1 MAIDKHISG
10 AVEKFE
16 DTAGTSH
23 TINAEYIGGYG
34 AREVFPN
41 YGEVKTLNR
50 ISNKGYTGSATWYY
64 PLLKLPVDNAG
75 NYASAIVT
83 GRIGG
88 WVASNMSFCQF
99 LIWNRDGEGIT
110 CLHMDGK
117 GSTSEATN
125 TADLVVYRNSDNTT
139 TVYIKC
145 NSYFTYDLNV
155 QTYQSNATIIYNG
168 QYSTTTPTG
177 TLKVSGANATT
188 RLELSKNGAVYNGGA
203 LALKSD
209 CVPYDNA
216 SKDVY
221 LGSYGIYSGTR
232 PSSGGATLAGNGY
245 WIKPSSVG
253 VSSAIIGG
261 GAETSEMAP
270 NYVSVSNG
278 KIKINSSGIVSDAGT
293 FTFDGNP
300 GSVATTNDLK
310 NYVTIDTAQTITGIK
325 TFNSPANV
333 NGQEVATAIFKTS
346 NGGQLIIGKEGP
358 NSGTMLRF
366 DQTAGTTR
374 LQFRASA
381 TPGAMVWTQPE
392 KGAKVYFDLT
402 NSAGVSTR
410 TTLDARSGT
419 IALTSD
425 IGNGKITIQKNG
437 TDVGSFTTNQSG
449 SKTINISLAKSDVGL
464 GNVDNTA
471 DKDKSVKNASNLKD
485 SNHSYTATDVY
496 DYLRFKEQ
504 KIAYRA
510 IANRCDLAMA
520 LADLTSRQHKN
531 YGGSIYDQL
540 YHQPGYVQV
549 TVALE
554 DDAEPLPNK
563 FSNPSIGGYS
573 EIVALTLDISDMIP
587 ASSEVYPPNPY
598 MFFLLKHITDVNGNS
613 GFYGSSPIVSGPK
626 GSSGNDTV
634 TFNVDLWFPDSE
646 WEKKVGTATITCN
659 ATTSNIA
666 GVYATKDELTDGLDT
681 KANSSHTHSISQITN
696 LQSVLNGK
704 VNSDDLLKI
713 TGSSGFNDS
722 NWHYRKIGHFIFNSS
737 DTRNG
742 APVHISGV
750 IGRWAQEKMIF
761 DIFVCTRDGLKVNGF
776 VRGTNPSCRLVIDNT
791 ENPNIFLAVQGFA
804 TYNIT
809 VDTFENAKN
818 ENNAVRGSFHIDWT
832 GGDDYSGSDVGVTAT
847 NFAYKDLLSR
857 VASQRAYYSY
867 TGTFVETNGTL
878 TQLCSVQGGETGKII
893 CVHAKATSS
902 DSELSIQRKTSH
914 YYDYDCIAVAPTG
927 YTSGTYIS
935 CTGVVP
941 PRLRYGID
949 TDYSKESTYYIFGKR
964 VSEVYVIT
972 FDLP

>member
-23 TINAEYIGGYG
+23 TINAEYIGGYD

-41 YGEVKTLNR
+41 YGEVKTANR
-50 ISNKGYTGSATWYY
+50 LSNKGYTGGATWYY
-64 PLLKLPVDNAG
+64 PLLKLPADNAV

-168 QYSTTTPTG
+168 QYSTTAPTG

-209 CVPYDNA
+209 
-216 SKDVY
+216 
-221 LGSYGIYSGTR
+221 LT
-232 PSSGGATLAGNGY
+232 
-245 WIKPSSVG
+245 
-253 VSSAIIGG
+253 
-261 GAETSEMAP
+261 
-270 NYVSVSNG
+270 NYQPKG
-278 KIKINSSGIVSDAGT
+278 
-293 FTFDGNP
+293 
-300 GSVATTNDLK
+300 
-310 NYVTIDTAQTITGIK
+310 NYVTTDTDQTITGRK

-346 NGGQLIIGKEGP
+346 NGGRLIIGKEGP

-392 KGAKVYFDLT
+392 KGAKLYFDLT
-402 NSAGVSTR
+402 NSAGASTR

-419 IALTSD
+419 IARTSD

-449 SKTINISLAKSDVGL
+449 SKTINLTLAKSDVGL

-471 DKDKSVKNASNLKD
+471 DKDKNVKHASSAGTATNLKD
-485 SNHSYTATDVY
+485 SDHAYTATDVY

-540 YHQPGYVQV
+540 YHQPGYIQV
-549 TVALE
+549 NVVLD
-554 DDAEPLPNK
+554 DDAEPLPNG

-573 EIVALTLDISDMIP
+573 EIVALTLDISDMIL
-587 ASSEVYPPNPY
+587 ASSEIYPPNPY
-598 MFFLLKHITDVNGNS
+598 MFFLLKHISDAQGNS

-626 GSSGNDTV
+626 GAYGNDTV

-646 WEKKVGTATITCN
+646 RERKRGTATITCN

-681 KANSSHTHSISQITN
+681 KANSSHTHAISEITN
-696 LQSVLNGK
+696 LQSTLNGK
-704 VNSDDLLKI
+704 ANASHTHTISQINTLQDALDRKQDKIEYPCSFNGSNGNYVKLIRAGTNNYYVEIEHGSVTYNGSTTQYPEIKVTFPRKFNVTSVNDKPTVIVSFAPTSNSTGTYEALKVIDVTSTGFTVI
-713 TGSSGFNDS
+713 TRMSAS
-722 NWHYRKIGHFIFNSS
+722 
-737 DTRNG
+737 
-742 APVHISGV
+742 ISG
-750 IGRWAQEKMIF
+750 GYFR
-761 DIFVCTRDGLKVNGF
+761 VNW
-776 VRGTNPSCRLVIDNT
+776 IA
-791 ENPNIFLAVQGFA
+791 I
-804 TYNIT
+804 YT
-809 VDTFENAKN
+809 V
-818 ENNAVRGSFHIDWT
+818 
-832 GGDDYSGSDVGVTAT
+832 
-847 NFAYKDLLSR
+847 
-857 VASQRAYYSY
+857 
-867 TGTFVETNGTL
+867 
-878 TQLCSVQGGETGKII
+878 
-893 CVHAKATSS
+893 
-902 DSELSIQRKTSH
+902 
-914 YYDYDCIAVAPTG
+914 
-927 YTSGTYIS
+927 
-935 CTGVVP
+935 
-941 PRLRYGID
+941 
-949 TDYSKESTYYIFGKR
+949 
-964 VSEVYVIT
+964 
-972 FDLP
+972 

>member
-23 TINAEYIGGYG
+23 TINATY
-34 AREVFPN
+34 
-41 YGEVKTLNR
+41 LNGLEGT
-50 ISNKGYTGSATWYY
+50 SY
-64 PLLKLPVDNAG
+64 VD
-75 NYASAIVT
+75 
-83 GRIGG
+83 
-88 WVASNMSFCQF
+88 
-99 LIWNRDGEGIT
+99 IT
-110 CLHMDGK
+110 
-117 GSTSEATN
+117 S
-125 TADLVVYRNSDNTT
+125 
-139 TVYIKC
+139 
-145 NSYFTYDLNV
+145 
-155 QTYQSNATIIYNG
+155 
-168 QYSTTTPTG
+168 
-177 TLKVSGANATT
+177 
-188 RLELSKNGAVYNGGA
+188 
-203 LALKSD
+203 
-209 CVPYDNA
+209 
-216 SKDVY
+216 
-221 LGSYGIYSGTR
+221 
-232 PSSGGATLAGNGY
+232 
-245 WIKPSSVG
+245 
-253 VSSAIIGG
+253 
-261 GAETSEMAP
+261 
-270 NYVSVSNG
+270 
-278 KIKINSSGIVSDAGT
+278 
-293 FTFDGNP
+293 
-300 GSVATTNDLK
+300 
-310 NYVTIDTAQTITGIK
+310 AQTITGTK

-392 KGAKVYFDLT
+392 KGATLYFDLT
-402 NSAGVSTR
+402 NSAGASTR
-410 TTLDARSGT
+410 TTLDARSGK
-419 IALTSD
+419 IARTSD
-425 IGNGKITIQKNG
+425 IKNGKITIQKNG
-437 TDVGSFTTNQSG
+437 TEVGSFTTNQSSG
-449 SKTINISLAKSDVGL
+449 DTINLTLAKSDVGL

-471 DKDKSVKNASNLKD
+471 DKDKSVKHASSAGTATNLKD

-510 IANRCDLAMA
+510 ITKHCDFAMA
-520 LADLTSRQHKN
+520 LADLTSRQHRN
-531 YGGSIYDQL
+531 SGGSIYDKL
-540 YHQPGYVQV
+540 YHQPGYVQLV
-549 TVALE
+549 VVL
-554 DDAEPLPNK
+554 DDNEEPLPNK

-587 ASSEVYPPNPY
+587 ANSEVYPPNPY
-598 MFFLLKHITDVNGNS
+598 MFFLLKHITDANGNS

-626 GSSGNDTV
+626 GAYGNDTV
-634 TFNVDLWFPDSE
+634 TFNVDIWFPDSE
-646 WEKKVGTATITCN
+646 WERKRGTATITCN

-696 LQSVLNGK
+696 LQSILNGK

-713 TGSSGFNDS
+713 TGSSGFGDS

-737 DTRNG
+737 DVRNG

-750 IGRWAQEKMIF
+750 IGDWAQEKMIF
-761 DIFVCTRDGLKVNGF
+761 DIFVSTRGGLKVNGF
-776 VRGTNPSCRLVIDNT
+776 VRGENTSCRLVIDNT
-791 ENPNIFLAVQGFA
+791 ENPNIFLAVKGFA

-809 VDTFENAKN
+809 VNTFENAKN

-832 GGDDYSGSDVGVTAT
+832 GGDDFTGSDVGVTAT
-847 NFAYKDLLSR
+847 NFAYKDLLSIA
-857 VASQRAYYSY
+857 ASQKAYYSY

-893 CVHAKATSS
+893 CVHGKATSS

>member
-1 MAIDKHISG
+1 MADLNNTIVRGKLR
-10 AVEKFE
+10 VTE
-16 DTAGTSH
+16 D
-23 TINAEYIGGYG
+23 INANGNIAGNG
-34 AREVFPN
+34 VTLSN
-41 YGEVKTLNR
+41 VK
-50 ISNKGYTGSATWYY
+50 
-64 PLLKLPVDNAG
+64 NAG
-75 NYASAIVT
+75 ILGTDS
-83 GRIGG
+83 
-88 WVASNMSFCQF
+88 S
-99 LIWNRDGEGIT
+99 
-110 CLHMDGK
+110 GK
-117 GSTSEATN
+117 
-125 TADLVVYRNSDNTT
+125 
-139 TVYIKC
+139 
-145 NSYFTYDLNV
+145 
-155 QTYQSNATIIYNG
+155 
-168 QYSTTTPTG
+168 
-177 TLKVSGANATT
+177 
-188 RLELSKNGAVYNGGA
+188 VYNNSSA
-203 LALKSD
+203 Y
-209 CVPYDNA
+209 VTYDNA

-221 LGSYGIYSGTR
+221 LGSCGIHSGTR
-232 PSSGGATLAGNGY
+232 PSSGSATLMGNGY
-245 WIKPSSVG
+245 WIKPSSVR
-253 VSSAIIGG
+253 VSSKLTGG
-261 GAETSEMAP
+261 TVPSEYSEMTP
-270 NYVSVSNG
+270 DYISISNE
-278 KIKINSSGIVSDAGT
+278 KITLNTSGIVVRDVGT

-300 GSVATTNDLK
+300 GSVATSADLRNYQK
-310 NYVTIDTAQTITGIK
+310 KGNYVTIDTAQTITGRK

-346 NGGQLIIGKEGP
+346 NGGRLIIGKEGP

-392 KGAKVYFDLT
+392 KGAALYFDLT
-402 NSAGVSTR
+402 NRAGVSTR

-419 IALTSD
+419 IARTSD

-437 TDVGSFTTNQSG
+437 TEVGSFTTNQSSG
-449 SKTINISLAKSDVGL
+449 KTINISLAKSDVGL

-520 LADLTSRQHKN
+520 LAALTSRQHKN

-927 YTSGTYIS
+927 YSTGTYIS

-941 PRLRYGID
+941 PRLQYSIN
-949 TDYSKESTYYIFGKR
+949 TDSSVESTYYIFGKN